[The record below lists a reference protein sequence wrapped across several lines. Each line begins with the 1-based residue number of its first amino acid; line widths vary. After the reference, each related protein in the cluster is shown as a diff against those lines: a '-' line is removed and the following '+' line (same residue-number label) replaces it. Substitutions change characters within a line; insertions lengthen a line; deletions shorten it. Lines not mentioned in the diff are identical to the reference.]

1 MKFLISLAAIA
12 ALSIPVTAEAHA
24 RQKSCD
30 CHCNDTRVTAPAVK
44 PITTVTWTWVR
55 ARRVSGEYVPGHW
68 SHPQHGREFTDS
80 RPVHRPHANAVWAS
94 GHWEGKGRRRHW
106 VSGAWKPAPG
116 HRSASQQHHR

>member
-55 ARRVSGEYVPGHW
+55 ARRVSGEYVPGP
-68 SHPQHGREFTDS
+68 SIVRMRMRFGLL
-80 RPVHRPHANAVWAS
+80 AI
-94 GHWEGKGRRRHW
+94 GKER
-106 VSGAWKPAPG
+106 VAGAIG
-116 HRSASQQHHR
+116 